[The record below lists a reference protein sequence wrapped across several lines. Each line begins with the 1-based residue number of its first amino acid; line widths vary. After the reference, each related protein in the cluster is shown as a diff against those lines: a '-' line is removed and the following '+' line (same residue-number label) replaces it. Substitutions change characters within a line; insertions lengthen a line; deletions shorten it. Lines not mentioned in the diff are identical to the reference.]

1 MSTISKYWPT
11 LALCIIFTIL
21 FSFGFF
27 YTSHRNNAPD
37 GYRAVWIAARPLPA
51 NHQIVEG
58 DLSYPKEWIAAGRV
72 LLQDHAALSQH
83 LTTGS
88 HTAGTPVNV
97 DELSGQP
104 DLTPHAPGGHVY
116 FYVLKEDATPAGG
129 WTEGASIV
137 PCYRDEPSGKENTG
151 PAKCLHVRL
160 PILAVHRSSKSE
172 QASWL
177 AIEVPERIR
186 CKFAG
191 FALAEHRFIYQVK

>member
-1 MSTISKYWPT
+1 MTIRKHWPT
-11 LALCIIFTIL
+11 LVLWTVFAIIFGL
-21 FSFGFF
+21 GFY
-27 YTSHRNNAPD
+27 YTHNRDKAPE

-58 DLSYPKEWIAAGRV
+58 DLSYPKEWIAASRL

-83 LTTGS
+83 LTTGP
-88 HTAGTPVNV
+88 HNAGTPVNV

-137 PCYRDEPSGKENTG
+137 PCYRDESSGKEKAG
-151 PAKCLHVRL
+151 PAKCLHVKL
-160 PILAVHRSSKSE
+160 PILAVHRPRKAE

-177 AIEVPERIR
+177 AIEVPESIR
-186 CKFAG
+186 RKFAG